1 MTALNIIGQSNSSEL
16 AAPYR
21 QDTGTFFYRLELL
34 FSDVIQILDALNTQS
49 LYEQEVTEELR
60 GLLEE
65 LYDLLEPWARTSL
78 TKRALDDFLGTS
90 QELAETVQSQ
100 FISSIKKIRQFS
112 YAIAEIGSLFLLPRK
127 KGLNSS
133 ISEYQSPILS
143 NTRHYTLADYKNLN
157 EKVLLLE
164 IVLGI
169 SNPQAIPPILVV
181 DPSNHCN
188 FRCSH
193 CHQSAFQD
201 FFHTHISRSN
211 VAKLAQALLGAKQAK
226 LFGTGEATLA
236 PDLPDLIQIAKL
248 HGCRTEVQT
257 NGSTLGSMAAELA
270 EANTLGISFDG
281 ANKTTFELLRKGANF
296 NDLLKKIAQ
305 FRKQYPEVLIYFAV
319 TVSRANIDEIAEIVA
334 LAADL
339 GVSSVYL
346 NKIVPYLERLKPLG
360 LRPSDKSFLYSQ
372 LTQAEKIAY
381 ERGVSLVNCITVDNE
396 VEDGVPLD
404 KTSILN
410 YLKQIPIAKNRKRS
424 NVRKLLNDFRF
435 RLDDANLLP
444 PILQTILDKRIIN
457 ETKDA
462 SQAPLS
468 YDQLLEREIQL
479 VELLKKKAAD
489 QITIPYCTSPWVKFF
504 AEAHGGVRPCDLW
517 GGPITSLNTHD
528 SFMETWHSKKLQK
541 LRMATIGEQEMP
553 KQCKGCTF
561 AEKHLYVDEIK
572 QILQYYG
579 ITESQIAAPIQ
590 FNSLSQIATAHQP
603 IVVPNI
609 TKQQT
614 PPVEISAESLQVIQS
629 IPNGGVYV
637 ELGVPNIYNL
647 LELVSNL
654 DTESRS
660 PSQIVSLSEWRDD
673 QASMTSEQLFTNFIK
688 TLDESGLN
696 GRVTPLHMS
705 IEKGASMFSCNSI
718 NTIVVDIDTWAEFK
732 PSELMVWWPL
742 LKKSGTLFL
751 STRENEV
758 AIQKVAVAL
767 SAYYHDIKEVY
778 CVPYGI
784 LWKISTVSEY

>member
-1 MTALNIIGQSNSSEL
+1 
-16 AAPYR
+16 
-21 QDTGTFFYRLELL
+21 
-34 FSDVIQILDALNTQS
+34 
-49 LYEQEVTEELR
+49 
-60 GLLEE
+60 
-65 LYDLLEPWARTSL
+65 
-78 TKRALDDFLGTS
+78 
-90 QELAETVQSQ
+90 
-100 FISSIKKIRQFS
+100 
-112 YAIAEIGSLFLLPRK
+112 
-127 KGLNSS
+127 
-133 ISEYQSPILS
+133 
-143 NTRHYTLADYKNLN
+143 
-157 EKVLLLE
+157 
-164 IVLGI
+164 
-169 SNPQAIPPILVV
+169 
-181 DPSNHCN
+181 
-188 FRCSH
+188 
-193 CHQSAFQD
+193 
-201 FFHTHISRSN
+201 
-211 VAKLAQALLGAKQAK
+211 
-226 LFGTGEATLA
+226 
-236 PDLPDLIQIAKL
+236 
-248 HGCRTEVQT
+248 
-257 NGSTLGSMAAELA
+257 
-270 EANTLGISFDG
+270 
-281 ANKTTFELLRKGANF
+281 
-296 NDLLKKIAQ
+296 
-305 FRKQYPEVLIYFAV
+305 
-319 TVSRANIDEIAEIVA
+319 
-334 LAADL
+334 
-339 GVSSVYL
+339 L

-381 ERGVSLVNCITVDNE
+381 ERGVSLVNCISVDNE

-444 PILQTILDKRIIN
+444 PILQTVLDKRMIN
-457 ETKDA
+457 ETKFA
-462 SQAPLS
+462 SQEPLS
-468 YDQLLEREIQL
+468 YDALLDREIQL
-479 VELLKKKAAD
+479 VELLKKKADD

-517 GGPITSLNTHD
+517 GGPITSLNTHN
-528 SFMETWHSKKLQK
+528 SFMETWHSEKLQK

-572 QILQYYG
+572 QILQHYE
-579 ITESQIAAPIQ
+579 ILESQIAAPIQ
-590 FNSLSQIATAHQP
+590 LNSLSQIATAHQP
-603 IVVPNI
+603 KAES
-609 TKQQT
+609 KQLTT
-614 PPVEISAESLQVIQS
+614 PIEISADSLQVIQS

-637 ELGVPNIYNL
+637 EIGVPNIYNL

-673 QASMTSEQLFTNFIK
+673 QASMTSEQLFTNFLT

-696 GRVTPLHMS
+696 ERVTPLRMS
-705 IEKGASMFSCNSI
+705 LEKGASMFSFNSI
-718 NTIVVDIDTWAEFK
+718 DTIVVDIDTWAEFE

-784 LWKISTVSEY
+784 LWKINTVSEY